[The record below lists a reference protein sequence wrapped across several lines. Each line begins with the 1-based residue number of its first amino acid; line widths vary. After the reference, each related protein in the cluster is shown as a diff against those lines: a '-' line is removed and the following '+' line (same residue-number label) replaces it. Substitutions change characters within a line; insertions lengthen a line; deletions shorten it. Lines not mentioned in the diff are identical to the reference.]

1 VLAEVYWILTTKNTL
16 GFSAIILHLLEMLQV
31 LVNKVHD
38 LAQVVIYIPRD
49 SGILYLKIRTFLQ
62 FSRVLMECYFLL
74 NLFKNYPEFFQLE
87 FYWLLIIKR
96 YHPSSSAVTSVTC
109 SLHLSMDLLIL
120 SGTCL
125 KCSWFT
131 YFPFSS
137 QDNHHHISTLRILW
151 TIIFVF
157 LVIFLSIFF
166 VSIMSYFA
174 EFVVAGSVTD

>member
-1 VLAEVYWILTTKNTL
+1 MLAEVYWILTTKNTL
-16 GFSAIILHLLEMLQV
+16 GFSATILNLLEMLQV

-96 YHPSSSAVTSVTC
+96 YHPSSSSCNICNMFSTSEYGLTDSIWNLFEV
-109 SLHLSMDLLIL
+109 LLVHLFSIIL
-120 SGTCL
+120 S
-125 KCSWFT
+125 
-131 YFPFSS
+131 
-137 QDNHHHISTLRILW
+137 R
-151 TIIFVF
+151 
-157 LVIFLSIFF
+157 
-166 VSIMSYFA
+166 
-174 EFVVAGSVTD
+174 